1 MENWQDIT
9 NINQFDT
16 PIFAVYQD
24 RLKTNIEL
32 ALALVSGDRDRFRPH
47 IKTHKTGEI
56 LQLFLDY
63 GIYKIKCATIA
74 EAELAAVNGIT
85 DVLLAYQPVG
95 SKVNRLIKLIETF
108 PEVQFSCIVDDLSAA
123 QYIADQALE
132 HGTVVHVYIDLNTGM
147 NRTGFPLTG
156 SLNGF
161 CTALGQIK
169 GLKLKGFHI
178 YDGHLHDPD
187 PEIRVQDAV
196 KAMMQVRTI
205 KNDLAELVNLAG
217 LKIVAGGSNTF
228 TYYAGLEDVE
238 CSPGTFVFWDINYTR
253 ALPELPFKPGALL
266 ISTVISIP
274 SEDLICIDLGYK
286 SVSSENPIEK
296 RVIFPWNEDLT
307 PFGQS
312 EEHLTLKH
320 TGARKY
326 KVGDRIYGIPF
337 HVCPTC
343 ALYEEVQVVN
353 DHQITGSWKVLARDK
368 KISI

>member
-1 MENWQDIT
+1 MENWQGIS

-16 PIFAVYQD
+16 PMFVVYQD

-32 ALALVSGDRDRFRPH
+32 GLAMVSGDTERFRPH
-47 IKTHKTGEI
+47 IKTHKSGEI
-56 LQLFLDY
+56 LQLFLAY
-63 GIYKIKCATIA
+63 GIHKIKCATIA

-95 SKVNRLIKLIETF
+95 FKVNRLIKLIESF
-108 PEVQFSCIVDDLSAA
+108 PEVQFSCIVDDLGAA
-123 QYIADQALE
+123 QRIADQALE
-132 HGTVVHVYIDLNTGM
+132 HGVEVNVYIDLNTGM
-147 NRTGFPLTG
+147 NRTGVSLTADI
-156 SLNGF
+156 NGF
-161 CTALGQIK
+161 LEDLSRIN

-178 YDGHLHDPD
+178 YDGHLHHPD
-187 PEIRVQDAV
+187 AGIRVQDAS
-196 KAMMQVRTI
+196 KAIGQLLII
-205 KNDLAELVNLAG
+205 KRVFEQLTDLAG
-217 LKIVAGGSNTF
+217 MKIVAGGSNTF
-228 TYYAGLEDVE
+228 AYYAGLEDVE

-253 ALPELPFKPGALL
+253 ALPELPFKPAALL

-320 TGARKY
+320 TGAKKY
-326 KVGDRIYGIPF
+326 QVGDRIYGIPF

-353 DHQITGSWKVLARDK
+353 DYQITGSWKVLARDK